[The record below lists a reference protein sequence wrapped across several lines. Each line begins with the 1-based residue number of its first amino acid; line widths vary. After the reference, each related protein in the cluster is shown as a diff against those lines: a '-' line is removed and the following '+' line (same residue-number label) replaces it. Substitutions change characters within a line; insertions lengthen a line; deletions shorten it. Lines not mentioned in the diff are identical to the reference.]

1 MGLKEER
8 AGPDDGVAGGRTRL
22 EGDRTTVTDAGPDL
36 GGEPEG
42 GRLAQELA
50 GVADAYGGSGPT
62 MLHPTRTDVVVLRR
76 GEVVVKA
83 HSRRDDVESLRPR
96 LRAVASA
103 ALSGVMLAP
112 LEREVLSVAGR
123 AVTVWPAGRPVAHDD
138 PDGAPWEAGA
148 RLLARLHAV
157 PLTLVPALPAAGG
170 PARVARAVRRMSGDG
185 PVERLVRRVF
195 EELPGP
201 EPLLPGLLTHG
212 DWHLGQ
218 LVHRDRWLL
227 IDVDDLGVGDPAWDL
242 ARPAAWF
249 AAGLLDPAVWR
260 RFLGAY
266 LASGG
271 PALGGDDPWQ
281 RLDLPARALTVQ
293 LAAVAVVNAER
304 EGRELD
310 EVEHALIESCNR
322 IVRA

>member
-1 MGLKEER
+1 MGLE
-8 AGPDDGVAGGRTRL
+8 A
-22 EGDRTTVTDAGPDL
+22 
-36 GGEPEG
+36 
-42 GRLAQELA
+42 ELA
-50 GVADAYGGSGPT
+50 GVAAAYGGAGEPVS
-62 MLHPTRTDVVVLRR
+62 HPTRTDVVVLRR

-83 HSRRDDVESLRPR
+83 HSLRDDVESLRLR

-103 ALSGVMLAP
+103 AVSGVMLAP
-112 LEREVLSVAGR
+112 LEPEVLAVAGR
-123 AVTVWPAGRPVAHDD
+123 AVTVWPAGRPVAQDD
-138 PDGAPWEAGA
+138 PGAAPWEEGA

-157 PLTLVPALPAAGG
+157 PLTLLPELPAAGG
-170 PARVARAVRRMSGDG
+170 PARAARAVDRMSGDG
-185 PVERLVRRVF
+185 PVEQLIRRAF
-195 EELPGP
+195 KELPET
-201 EPLLPGLLTHG
+201 EPLPALLTHG

-242 ARPAAWF
+242 ARPAAWY
-249 AAGLLDPAVWR
+249 AAGLLDPAVWE

-271 PALGGDDPWQ
+271 PALGSGEDPWR
-281 RLDLPARALTVQ
+281 RLDVPARALTAQ

-304 EGRELD
+304 ESRELD
-310 EVEHALIESCNR
+310 EVEHSLVESCNR

>member
-1 MGLKEER
+1 MGLEE
-8 AGPDDGVAGGRTRL
+8 
-22 EGDRTTVTDAGPDL
+22 
-36 GGEPEG
+36 
-42 GRLAQELA
+42 ELA
-50 GVADAYGGSGPT
+50 AIAAAYGGTGEPVR
-62 MLHPTRTDVVVLRR
+62 HQTRTDVVVLRM

-83 HSRRDDVESLRPR
+83 HSARDEVEPLRPR
-96 LRAVASA
+96 LKAAASA
-103 ALSGVMLAP
+103 AVSGVMLAP
-112 LEREVLSVAGR
+112 LHGEVLAVAGR
-123 AVTVWPAGRPVAHDD
+123 AVTVWPAGRPVAQDD
-138 PDGAPWEAGA
+138 PDSAPWEEGA

-157 PLTLVPALPAAGG
+157 PLTLLPSLPAAGG
-170 PARVARAVRRMSGDG
+170 PARAARAVSRMSGDG
-185 PVERLVRRVF
+185 PVEELVRHAF
-195 EELPGP
+195 KGLP
-201 EPLLPGLLTHG
+201 EPVPGPGLLTHG

-218 LVHRDRWLL
+218 LVCRDRWLL

-242 ARPAAWF
+242 ARPAAWY
-249 AAGLLDPAVWR
+249 AAGLLDPAVWE

-271 PALGGDDPWQ
+271 PALGPGDDPWR

-310 EVEHALIESCNR
+310 EVEHSLVESCSR

>member
-1 MGLKEER
+1 
-8 AGPDDGVAGGRTRL
+8 
-22 EGDRTTVTDAGPDL
+22 
-36 GGEPEG
+36 
-42 GRLAQELA
+42 
-50 GVADAYGGSGPT
+50 
-62 MLHPTRTDVVVLRR
+62 MLHPTRTDVVVLRL

-83 HSRRDDVESLRPR
+83 HSARDDVEALRPR
-96 LRAVASA
+96 LRAAASA
-103 ALSGVMLAP
+103 AVSGVMLAP
-112 LEREVLSVAGR
+112 LEPEVLSAGGR
-123 AVTVWPAGRPVAHDD
+123 AVTVWPTGRPVAQDD
-138 PDGAPWEAGA
+138 PDSAPWEEGA

-157 PLTLVPALPAAGG
+157 PLTLLPELPPAGG
-170 PARVARAVRRMSGDG
+170 PARAARAVDRMPGDG
-185 PVERLVRRVF
+185 PVEQLIRRTF
-195 EELPGP
+195 KELPETPSPRGS
-201 EPLLPGLLTHG
+201 LPGLLTHG

-249 AAGLLDPAVWR
+249 AAGLLDPVVWE

-271 PALGGDDPWQ
+271 PALGRGDDPWQ
-281 RLDLPARALTVQ
+281 RLDVPARALTVQ
-293 LAAVAVVNAER
+293 LAAVAVVNAGR

-310 EVEHALIESCNR
+310 EVEHSLVESCNR